1 MINTTLCYVTQ
12 GDKVLMLHRV
22 KKEND
27 LNKDK
32 WIGIGG
38 KFEGSETPDEC
49 LLREA
54 REETGLT
61 LTSWRCRGVVTFL
74 SQRWGG
80 EYMYLFTADGFEG
93 ELKEC
98 DEGDLQWV
106 SREFLDR
113 LPKWEGDK
121 IFLDL
126 LWQDAPFFLL
136 KLRYDD
142 LEEEHLAE
150 AVLNGKP
157 LPLPYHA
164 EASREI

>member
-1 MINTTLCYVTQ
+1 MQNTTLCYITR
-12 GDKVLMLHRV
+12 GNEVLMLHRV
-22 KKEND
+22 KKEKD
-27 LNKDK
+27 INKDK

-38 KFEGSETPDEC
+38 HFEENEAPEEC

-61 LTSWRCRGVVTFL
+61 LTRWQCRGVVTFL
-74 SQRWGG
+74 NDMCEG

-93 ELKEC
+93 QLKTC

-106 SREFLDR
+106 SREFLDQ

-121 IFLDL
+121 IFLEL

-136 KLRYDD
+136 TLRYSGDR
-142 LEEEHLAE
+142 LVE
-150 AVLNGKP
+150 AVLGGKKI
-157 LPLPYHA
+157 LDKSL
-164 EASREI
+164 